1 MLLWPQPIQFKCVT
15 FHLTLRPHNSFAVL
29 NLLQVS
35 LGTCAMQR
43 RWLLAV
49 TLGVLAMLM
58 ASYGIA
64 LGDWK
69 SEIVKKAVGKAA
81 RAGIQ
86 EALEDAVKDA
96 AFDAALRSAAVVGER
111 ADRDVRDA
119 LRRAEFGADA
129 RRAAEAAMTAADV
142 ASSLDAALDAVKA
155 AKKINKARKV
165 IKRIGK

>member
-1 MLLWPQPIQFKCVT
+1 MDLHFRDPVMLLWPQPIQFKCVT

-69 SEIVKKAVGKAA
+69 SEIVKKAVGRAA
-81 RAGIQ
+81 RGGIE
-86 EALEDAVKDA
+86 EAVEVDGEEE
-96 AFDAALRSAAVVGER
+96 AFVAAL
-111 ADRDVRDA
+111 
-119 LRRAEFGADA
+119 
-129 RRAAEAAMTAADV
+129 
-142 ASSLDAALDAVKA
+142 
-155 AKKINKARKV
+155 
-165 IKRIGK
+165 